1 MAAREALDWE
11 ASWATEEVAEV
22 EKMRSVMKLTSKT
35 METVETISRKK
46 KKERKYP
53 SITSVL
59 RMISIAKMDMTI
71 RLMISKPKSTSAE
84 KKVVR
89 KSSEKREYSVRS
101 VMKIWYFRLN
111 HKRSTFPADA
121 STET

>member
-1 MAAREALDWE
+1 MIIRIILNSLTIRTALVAAREAFDWE
-11 ASWATEEVAEV
+11 ASWATEDVPEV
-22 EKMRSVMKLTSKT
+22 EKMRSVMKFTSKT

-71 RLMISKPKSTSAE
+71 RLMISKMKSTWAE

-89 KSSEKREYSVRS
+89 KSSEKREYSVKR
-101 VMKIWYFRLN
+101 VMKI
-111 HKRSTFPADA
+111 
-121 STET
+121 